1 MICHLHY
8 KPAPCDDCAAHA
20 FLRRVFPPVEA
31 AVGLSAPT
39 VITFKPNTWDNIYHP
54 WETPRE
60 LDTPQALREECE
72 SRGMYS
78 EYLRDSSLW
87 RTPSRRWV

>member
-8 KPAPCDDCAAHA
+8 KSAPCDDCAARA
-20 FLRRVFPPVEA
+20 FLLRVFPSSVEVA
-31 AVGLSAPT
+31 NLASPA

-78 EYLRDSSLW
+78 EYLRDSIW
-87 RTPSRRWV
+87 RAPVRRWV